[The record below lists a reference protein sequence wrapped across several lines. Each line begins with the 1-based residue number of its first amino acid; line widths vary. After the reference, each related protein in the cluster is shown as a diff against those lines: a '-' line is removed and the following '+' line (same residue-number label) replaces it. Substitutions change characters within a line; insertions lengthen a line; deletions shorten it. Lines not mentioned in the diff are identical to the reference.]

1 MLSKE
6 IKQTLIQNA
15 IQASKQAYV
24 PYSHYHVGAALLT
37 SSGKIFTGNNIENA
51 VYPLTT
57 CAERVAVVK
66 AISEGELH
74 FEVIAV
80 VTCNGG
86 TPCGSCR
93 QVLREFGKGTIVLI
107 ADMSGQL
114 LQETTVE
121 ALLPFSFGP
130 EDLEL

>member
-24 PYSHYHVGAALLT
+24 PYSHYQVGAALLT
-37 SSGKIFTGNNIENA
+37 KSGKIFTGNNIENA

-66 AISEGELH
+66 AVSEGEMQ
-74 FEVIAV
+74 FEAIAV
-80 VTCNGG
+80 VTRNGG

-114 LQETTVE
+114 LQVTTVE